1 MPKKLPQRREV
12 DHKIELEPGAKPPA
26 RAPPELEELRKQ
38 LRELLGAE
46 YMKQSKASQSLYLWR
61 GIRRPGVISEEA

>member
-1 MPKKLPQRREV
+1 M
-12 DHKIELEPGAKPPA
+12 A

-46 YMKQSKASQSLYLWR
+46 YIQQSKASTYKKAPR
-61 GIRRPGVISEEA
+61 CFFRRSMMGGYASTIGR